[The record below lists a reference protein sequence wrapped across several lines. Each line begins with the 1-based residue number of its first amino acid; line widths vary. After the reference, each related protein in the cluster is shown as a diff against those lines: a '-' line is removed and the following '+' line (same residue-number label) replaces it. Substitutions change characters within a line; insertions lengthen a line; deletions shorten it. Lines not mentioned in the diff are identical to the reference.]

1 MTDLKYFKTS
11 QENTIMNNKE
21 GRGKTIAIDIENTL
35 ISKVDIKTL
44 DELNQLRL

>member
-1 MTDLKYFKTS
+1 MTDLKNFKAY
-11 QENTIMNNKE
+11 QENTKMNNKE
-21 GRGKTIAIDIENTL
+21 GRRKTIVIDIENTL